1 MFKES
6 KNIQKLRNLVSELP
20 IRDAEV
26 FKMRGILELTLEL
39 TTDGYWDWDVVN
51 NIQYLSPAFK
61 KQLGYEVDEMENKP
75 ESWMSLIH
83 PDDLKLALDK
93 FDKHA
98 NSKGTLPYRSIG
110 RYTHKEGHEIT
121 ILCRGSVIEWDE
133 NNKPIRMVGTH
144 IDITDL

>member
-26 FKMRGILELTLEL
+26 FKMREILELTLEL

-121 ILCRGSVIEWDE
+121 ILCRGSVIECDK

>member
-6 KNIQKLRNLVSELP
+6 KNIQKLRDLVSELP

-26 FKMRGILELTLEL
+26 FKMREILELTLEL

-51 NIQYLSPAFK
+51 NSQYLSPAFK
-61 KQLGYEVDEMENKP
+61 KQLGYEVDEMDNKP
-75 ESWMSLIH
+75 EAWMSLIR
-83 PDDLKLALDK
+83 PEDLTLALSK
-93 FDKHA
+93 INEHTK
-98 NSKGTLPYRSIG
+98 SKGVIPYRSIG
-110 RYTHKEGHEIT
+110 RYTHKNGHEIT

-133 NNKPIRMVGTH
+133 DNNPIRMVGTH